1 MESDGDK
8 SDNGAKRARGF
19 RASSSGKG
27 ECSMKIFNKSVL
39 GTMLVAALALASA
52 PRAAAQMGS
61 IGGQILDINGKPWVG
76 LTVQATSEQGAKQT
90 AKTDND
96 GKYSIP
102 NLRSGIYMVT
112 ITAFPPPNDK
122 QPAYDLAKV
131 KVESSGEAKAD
142 ASFKDIMA
150 KQGAAAQEQVKKNE
164 EAKVKFEGM
173 KAHFTA
179 GNAILEQEK
188 TAKADLQKAPADQR
202 DALKQKLADLSD
214 QAAKEYK
221 AAQESAGEK
230 DPNQHLLWAKLGEAY
245 DTAGRNDEAAQ
256 AYQQAITAK
265 PDVPGYYNNLGNVL
279 ARAGKIDEA
288 KAAYTKSAE
297 LDPANAATAWRNF
310 GISLYNANRLGDA
323 VEPLQKSA
331 ELDPKNSQTWYLLGA
346 SLVYKMTLKKVG
358 DKEVPEFAPGT
369 IEAYQKAIE
378 LDPNGT
384 YGQQA
389 KAGLEQLQQ
398 MAPGI
403 DLKVNVKKKKS

>member
-1 MESDGDK
+1 
-8 SDNGAKRARGF
+8 
-19 RASSSGKG
+19 
-27 ECSMKIFNKSVL
+27 MKILNQSIMGAAIL
-39 GTMLVAALALASA
+39 AAALFAVLA
-52 PRAAAQMGS
+52 PRASAQTGTV
-61 IGGQILDINGKPWVG
+61 GGQIMDVNGKPWAG
-76 LTVQATSEQGAKQT
+76 LTVQVVSDQGAKQT
-90 AKTDND
+90 AKTDTD
-96 GKYSIP
+96 GKYNISG
-102 NLRSGIYMVT
+102 LRSGIYTVT

-122 QPAYDLAKV
+122 QPPYEFAKV
-131 KVESSGEAKAD
+131 RVESGGEAKAD
-142 ASFKDIMA
+142 ANFKDIMA
-150 KQGAAAQEQVKKNE
+150 KQGAAAQEQVKKQE
-164 EAKVKFEGM
+164 EAKTKFEGM
-173 KAHFTA
+173 KAHFLA

-188 TAKADLQKAPADQR
+188 AAKAELQKAPADQR
-202 DALKQKLADLSD
+202 DAAKQKLSDLTD

-221 AAQESAGEK
+221 AAQESASEK
-230 DPNQHLLWAKLGEAY
+230 DTNLHLLWAKLGEAY
-245 DTAGRNDEAAQ
+245 DTGGRNEEAAQ
-256 AYQQAITAK
+256 AYQQAIASK
-265 PDVPGYYNNLGNVL
+265 PDAPGYYNNLGNVL
-279 ARAGKIDEA
+279 ARMGKIDEA

-297 LDPANAATAWRNF
+297 LDPTNAATAWRNF

-331 ELDPKNSQTWYLLGA
+331 ELDPKNAQTWYLLGA

-403 DLKVNVKKKKS
+403 DLKVNVRKKKS

>member
-1 MESDGDK
+1 
-8 SDNGAKRARGF
+8 
-19 RASSSGKG
+19 
-27 ECSMKIFNKSVL
+27 MKILNKPVVL
-39 GTMLVAALALASA
+39 TAMLVAMLALASA

-61 IGGQILDINGKPWVG
+61 ISGQIMDINGKPWAG

-102 NLRSGIYMVT
+102 SLRSGIYTVT

-131 KVESSGEAKAD
+131 RVESSGEAKAD
-142 ASFKDIMA
+142 ANFKDIMA
-150 KQGAAAQEQVKKNE
+150 KQGSAAKEQVKKNE
-164 EAKVKFEGM
+164 EAKAKFEGM

-188 TAKADLQKAPADQR
+188 AAKTELQNAKGDQR
-202 DALKQKLADLSD
+202 DAAKQKLMDLSD

-230 DPNQHLLWAKLGEAY
+230 DPNVHLLWAKLGEAY
-245 DTAGRNDEAAQ
+245 DTAGRNDEAVQ

-331 ELDPKNSQTWYLLGA
+331 ELDPKNPQTWYLLGA

>member
-1 MESDGDK
+1 
-8 SDNGAKRARGF
+8 
-19 RASSSGKG
+19 
-27 ECSMKIFNKSVL
+27 MKILNKSVV
-39 GTMLVAALALASA
+39 GTAILAAALFSTLS
-52 PRAAAQMGS
+52 PRAAAQTGTIS
-61 IGGQILDINGKPWVG
+61 GQIMDINGKPWVG
-76 LTVQATSEQGAKQT
+76 LTIQAVSEQGAKQT

-96 GKYSIP
+96 GKYSLP
-102 NLRSGIYMVT
+102 ALRTGVYVVT
-112 ITAFPPPNDK
+112 VAAFPPPNDK
-122 QPAYDLAKV
+122 QPPFDIAKV
-131 KVESSGEAKAD
+131 PVRSGEETKAD
-142 ASFKDIMA
+142 ANFKDIMA
-150 KQGAAAQEQVKKNE
+150 KQGAAVQEQVKKQE

-188 TAKADLQKAPADQR
+188 AAKAEQQKAPAAER
-202 DALKQKLADLSD
+202 DAAKQKVSDLAD

-230 DPNQHLLWAKLGEAY
+230 DTNMHLLWAKLGEAY
-245 DTAGRNDEAAQ
+245 DTAGRNEEAAQ
-256 AYQQAITAK
+256 AYQQAITLATTAK
-265 PDVPGYYNNLGNVL
+265 PDSLPGYYNNLGNVL
-279 ARAGKIDEA
+279 ARMGKIDEA

-297 LDPANAATAWRNF
+297 LDPPNAATAWRNF

-331 ELDPKNSQTWYLLGA
+331 ELDPKNAQTWYLLGA

-389 KAGLEQLQQ
+389 KAGLAQLQQ

>member
-1 MESDGDK
+1 
-8 SDNGAKRARGF
+8 
-19 RASSSGKG
+19 
-27 ECSMKIFNKSVL
+27 MKILNKSVA
-39 GTMLVAALALASA
+39 GTAILAAALFSMLA
-52 PRAAAQMGS
+52 PRAAAQTGTVS
-61 IGGQILDINGKPWVG
+61 GQIMDVNGKPWVG
-76 LTVQATSEQGAKQT
+76 LTVQVESDQGAKQT

-102 NLRSGIYMVT
+102 GLRAGVYTLTVIG
-112 ITAFPPPNDK
+112 FPPPNDK
-122 QPAYDLAKV
+122 QPPYGFAKV
-131 KVESSGEAKAD
+131 RVESGGEAKAD
-142 ASFKDIMA
+142 ANFKDIMA
-150 KQGAAAQEQVKKNE
+150 KQGAAVQEQVKKQE

-179 GNAILEQEK
+179 GNTILEQEK
-188 TAKADLQKAPADQR
+188 AAKAEVQKAPADQR
-202 DALKQKLADLSD
+202 DAAKQKVSDLAD

-230 DPNQHLLWAKLGEAY
+230 DTNLHLLWAKLGEAY
-245 DTAGRNDEAAQ
+245 DTAGRNEEAAQ
-256 AYQQAITAK
+256 AYQQAIAAK

-279 ARAGKIDEA
+279 ARIGKIDEA

-297 LDPANAATAWRNF
+297 LDPPNAATAWRNF

-331 ELDPKNSQTWYLLGA
+331 ELDPKSAQTWYLLGA
-346 SLVYKMTLKKVG
+346 SLVYRMTLKKVG
-358 DKEVPEFAPGT
+358 DKEVPQFAPGT

-403 DLKVNVKKKKS
+403 DLKVNMKKKKS